1 MADRRGTPEV
11 IGEDMT
17 SVTRRLIG
25 WIRWQRISVQEL
37 RIRDSQK
44 ETAIVFGYTTFYILA
59 AWGVGNLIKHNPL
72 PILGSADF
80 ITDVWYALVFK
91 IGLLLVVPAIWFFHR
106 GYRFKDLLPEWTP
119 GFKSIRTIII
129 VYIVGFC
136 LNLFHG
142 DLNLAKVASQFSSG
156 ELVVRVVIGIV
167 LPLFMAGIPEE
178 VVYRGILQ
186 TRLEKLL
193 GRVPAIC
200 VTAVMFAAW
209 HLPSRYLLSKGV
221 EGSAGDL
228 GSVLIGTGIPVF
240 VVGLIFGLLW
250 DRYRS
255 LLPLIAAH
263 WGIDTLPTVFSFLG
277 IHF

>member
-1 MADRRGTPEV
+1 MASV
-11 IGEDMT
+11 IKRFYRWM
-17 SVTRRLIG
+17 
-25 WIRWQRISVQEL
+25 RWQRVPVQEF
-37 RIRDSQK
+37 RINQPKK
-44 ETAIVFGYTTFYILA
+44 ETAIVFGYTTLYIVA

-72 PILGSADF
+72 PILGSTDF
-80 ITDVWYALVFK
+80 ITDVWYAFVFK
-91 IGLLLVVPAIWFFHR
+91 IGLLLVVPAIWFFHQ
-106 GYRFKDLLPEWTP
+106 GYRVKDLLPDWTP
-119 GFKSIRTIII
+119 GFKSTRTIII
-129 VYIVGFC
+129 VYIAGFC

-156 ELVVRVVIGIV
+156 ELVVRVSIGIV

-193 GRVPAIC
+193 GRLPAIC
-200 VTAVMFAAW
+200 ITAVMFASW
-209 HLPSRYLLSKGV
+209 HLPSRFLLSKGV

-228 GSVLIGTGIPVF
+228 ASVLIGTGIPVF

-255 LLPLIAAH
+255 LPPLIAAH
-263 WGIDTLPTVFSFLG
+263 WGIDTIPLVLAFLG
-277 IHF
+277 VHY